1 MKIMVGILRET
12 KNPPDRR
19 VPVTP
24 EVGKLIKD
32 NYNNVEIH
40 VQPSELRAYKESEYS
55 NVGLNVDDSL
65 EKCDYILG
73 VKEVKLDSFIQNKTY
88 MFFSH
93 TGKKQPHNKV
103 LLKTMSNSG
112 ITLIDYEYLTDKNN
126 NRLVA
131 FGRWAGIVGAY
142 NGLMAFGLRT
152 KIYNLKRAF
161 ECFDKNDML
170 SQLDNISLPPVK
182 ILITGGGRVA
192 NGAMETLSHLK
203 IKNVTP
209 EEYLTKTFNEPV
221 FCRLDPQYYVK
232 HIENKEFELNHFF
245 KNPTEYKSTFLPY
258 AMATDIY
265 MACHFWDSNSP
276 KFLLPNDYLLPGFK
290 IKVIADISCDLI
302 DPIASTIRASKIA
315 DPIYGYNPF
324 TKQEDDP
331 YLSSNITVMAIDNLP
346 GELPRNSSQDFAE
359 ALYNNVFPSLF
370 GEDKDGIIE
379 RATIL
384 KNGKLTERFA
394 YLKDYLEGN

>member
-1 MKIMVGILRET
+1 MKIIVGILKET

-24 EVGKLIKD
+24 EIGKLIKTH
-32 NYNNVEIH
+32 YNNVEVY
-40 VQPSELRAYKESEYS
+40 VQPSEIRAFKENEYT
-55 NVGLNVDDSL
+55 NIGLNVDNNL
-65 EKCDYILG
+65 EKCNYILG
-73 VKEVKLDSFIQNKTY
+73 VKEVKSDTFIPNKTY

-93 TGKKQPHNKV
+93 TGKKQPHNRV
-103 LLKTMSNSG
+103 LLQQMSKGG

-126 NRLVA
+126 TRLVA
-131 FGRWAGIVGAY
+131 FGRWAGIVGSY
-142 NGLMAFGLRT
+142 NGIMAYGLRT
-152 KIYNLKRAF
+152 KLYNLKRAYQ
-161 ECFDKNDML
+161 CFDKDDML
-170 SQLDNISLPPVK
+170 SQLNNVKLPPVK

-203 IKNVTP
+203 IKTVSP
-209 EEYLTKTFNEPV
+209 EDYLTKTFNEPV
-221 FCRLDPQYYVK
+221 VCRLDPQYYVK
-232 HIENKEFELNHFF
+232 RKDNEQFDLEHFF
-245 KNPTEYKSTFLPY
+245 KNPSEYKSTFLPY
-258 AMATDIY
+258 ALSTDIY
-265 MACHFWDSNSP
+265 MACHFWDPLSP
-276 KFLLPNDYLLPGFK
+276 SFLKAEDYILPGFR

-302 DPIASTIRASKIA
+302 YPIASTIRASKIA

-324 TKQEDDP
+324 TKQEDDAFATD
-331 YLSSNITVMAIDNLP
+331 NITVMAIDNLP

-384 KNGKLTERFA
+384 KNGKLTERFS
-394 YLKDYLEGN
+394 YLKDFLEGN

>member
-1 MKIMVGILRET
+1 MVGILKET

-24 EVGKLIKD
+24 EIGKLLKE
-32 NYNNVEIH
+32 NYNNVEVY
-40 VQPSELRAYKESEYS
+40 VQPSEIRAYKEVEYS
-55 NVGLNVDDSL
+55 NIGLKVNDNIQM
-65 EKCDYILG
+65 CDYILG
-73 VKEVKLDSFIQNKTY
+73 VKEVNIDAFIPNKTY

-93 TGKKQPHNKV
+93 TGKKQLHNRA
-103 LLKTMSNSG
+103 LLQQMSKDG
-112 ITLIDYEYLTDKNN
+112 ITLIDYEYLTDNN
-126 NRLVA
+126 NIRLVA

-142 NGLMAFGLRT
+142 NGIMVYGLRT
-152 KIYNLKRAF
+152 KLYNLKRAF
-161 ECFDKNDML
+161 ECFDKNEMHA
-170 SQLDNISLPPVK
+170 QLNNIKLPPVK

-192 NGAMETLSHLK
+192 NGALETLSHLNIK
-203 IKNVTP
+203 IISP
-209 EEYLTKTFNEPV
+209 EDYLTKTYNEPV
-221 FCRLDPQYYVK
+221 ICRLDPQYYVK
-232 HIENKEFELNHFF
+232 RKDNEQFDLEHFF

-276 KFLLPNDYLLPGFK
+276 AFLKADDYLLPGFK

-302 DPIASTIRASKIA
+302 GPIASTIRSSKIA
-315 DPIYGYNPF
+315 DPIYGYNPY
-324 TKQEDDP
+324 TKQEDEPFAAD
-331 YLSSNITVMAIDNLP
+331 NITVMAIDNLP

-370 GEDKDGIIE
+370 GDDKDGIIE

-394 YLKDYLEGN
+394 YLKDFLEGN